1 MSLSIRCCWG
11 GLTLSLLQCTS
22 LFLCSGNRAYF
33 SFILWE
39 CKSRSLPVF
48 YFGNVELKEV
58 DVIVPC
64 QLFYYFR
71 GWRTFLP
78 ETRSQNFTLEITML
92 HPLLPSPISPRR
104 SSCAEEMEKS
114 VCLLVQFFIQWLR
127 NSRFYFSVLCPAD
140 KDTYAL
146 SQVLSANSQEIP
158 FSFVLGISLSIRLC
172 WGNGTFMYS

>member
-1 MSLSIRCCWG
+1 MSLSIRSCWG

-22 LFLCSGNRAYF
+22 LSLCSGNCAYF

-39 CKSRSLPVF
+39 CKSRSLPVS
-48 YFGNVELKEV
+48 YFGNIELKEV

-78 ETRSQNFTLEITML
+78 ETRSQNFYSPHHNAASPEAI
-92 HPLLPSPISPRR
+92 LLPSPISPRR

-114 VCLLVQFFIQWLR
+114 VCLLVQFFIQWLW

-140 KDTYAL
+140 K
-146 SQVLSANSQEIP
+146 
-158 FSFVLGISLSIRLC
+158 
-172 WGNGTFMYS
+172 GT